1 MPNMWVDTAKN
12 QSVFQMFLN
21 TYVFYTEDLMTKAFL
36 LFSQIYCVDTI
47 VKYRKMVNFASILVE
62 GELSEYFDKQI

>member
-1 MPNMWVDTAKN
+1 
-12 QSVFQMFLN
+12 MFLN